1 VTVKLLAEKLG
12 SVTLDKDRP
21 IEYVRGNNLT
31 NSGPEHL
38 HVMLQQVNAEHTNAA
53 QGNAGQSN
61 A

>member
-1 VTVKLLAEKLG
+1 MKLLAEKLG
-12 SVTLDKDRP
+12 SLALDPAKP

-38 HVMLQQVNAEHTNAA
+38 HVTLE
-53 QGNAGQSN
+53 QSN

>member
-12 SVTLDKDRP
+12 SLNLDPDKP

-38 HVMLQQVNAEHTNAA
+38 HVLVEKTNA
-53 QGNAGQSN
+53 
-61 A
+61 